1 MALSSTTR
9 LSTIYKERVRTIMPR
24 VAIVVHRHAPLEPS
38 NYWLRA
44 IADCWRDRG
53 IQVEL
58 IDAPHIRLKADL
70 AILHVDL
77 TKVPRSYIDCVG
89 KLPATINGQVADISK
104 RAISQNLLRRGDRY
118 AGPVIIK
125 TDLNCGGRPESGIAF
140 RSWHARKLDGL
151 LSASLGYLEQRYRR
165 SRRIRRHGSVNAF
178 QDYPVLESIALVPDK
193 VWSDT
198 ELVVE
203 RFLPEQVNGLYCVR
217 TWLFFGDQDRL
228 TMFFSRDPVIK
239 SHNIV
244 SFERL
249 SEVPPELRRMREA
262 LKFDYGKFDYTMV
275 DGRPMLFDAN
285 RTPTFGDFPKE
296 RYMPLAQSLARGIDS
311 WL

>member
-1 MALSSTTR
+1 
-9 LSTIYKERVRTIMPR
+9 MPR
-24 VAIVVHRHAPLEPS
+24 VAIVVHPHAPLEPS

-89 KLPATINGQVADISK
+89 KFPATINGQVADISK

-178 QDYPVLESIALVPDK
+178 QNYPVLESIALVPDK
-193 VWSDT
+193 VWRDT

-275 DGRPMLFDAN
+275 EGRPVLFDAN